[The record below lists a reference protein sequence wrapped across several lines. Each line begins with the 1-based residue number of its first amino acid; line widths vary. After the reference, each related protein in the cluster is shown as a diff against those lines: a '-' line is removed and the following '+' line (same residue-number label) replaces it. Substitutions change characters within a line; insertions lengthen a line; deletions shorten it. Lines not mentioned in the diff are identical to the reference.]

1 MNCFRHERLRFVA
14 DGTGQDSAF
23 YLCTSVLWQRHE
35 CARSS
40 PLILPHIK
48 QHTPKCARISTLY
61 IGIHDGIKRASRCMV
76 QHFLTW
82 LDRNIGF
89 DVDPDHA
96 RTRPGRF
103 ISRSFFSC
111 GLTTKVHAPRVSMI
125 LAHHSRPATSTMTLF
140 SFRYAARTPPSR
152 KDSKK
157 ECEEIFDEAFSFFF
171 FGAWWKESKGRFWQR
186 SLLLVDNS
194 LYY

>member
-111 GLTTKVHAPRVSMI
+111 GLTTKVHAPRCVDDTCTP
-125 LAHHSRPATSTMTLF
+125 LTPGHLDHDTLF
-140 SFRYAARTPPSR
+140 VSIRGSYTTVSKRLEEGMWGNFRWSF
-152 KDSKK
+152 
-157 ECEEIFDEAFSFFF
+157 FFFF

>member
-1 MNCFRHERLRFVA
+1 
-14 DGTGQDSAF
+14 
-23 YLCTSVLWQRHE
+23 
-35 CARSS
+35 
-40 PLILPHIK
+40 
-48 QHTPKCARISTLY
+48 
-61 IGIHDGIKRASRCMV
+61 MV

-125 LAHHSRPATSTMTLF
+125 LTHHSRPATSTMTLF
-140 SFRYAARTPPSR
+140 SFRYAACTPSSR

-157 ECEEIFDEAFSFFF
+157 ECEEIFDEPFFW
-171 FGAWWKESKGRFWQR
+171 GVWWKESKRRFWQR
-186 SLLLVDNS
+186 SFLLVDNS
-194 LYY
+194 LYYYWLIDSIYGFTCDLPDYGENCIGKMIMIMKTKVFSIWRLNNDDF

>member
-1 MNCFRHERLRFVA
+1 
-14 DGTGQDSAF
+14 
-23 YLCTSVLWQRHE
+23 
-35 CARSS
+35 
-40 PLILPHIK
+40 
-48 QHTPKCARISTLY
+48 
-61 IGIHDGIKRASRCMV
+61 MV

-125 LAHHSRPATSTMTLF
+125 LTHHSRPATSTMTLF
-140 SFRYAARTPPSR
+140 SFRYAACTPSSR

-157 ECEEIFDEAFSFFF
+157 ECEEIFDEPFF
-171 FGAWWKESKGRFWQR
+171 WGRGERNRNDDF
-186 SLLLVDNS
+186 DNDLS
-194 LYY
+194 CLSIILFIITG